1 MKETGTDVK
10 TEMSRVLACL
20 LVFLA
25 GCWGCQHHACRC
37 AGRVFICQES
47 KVVQVPR
54 DIPANTTELRFVLT
68 KMRVVP
74 KGAFAGLGDL
84 EKIEISQNDALEVIE
99 ANVFSN
105 LPKLHE
111 IRIEKANN
119 LVYIDQDAFQ
129 HLPSLRY
136 LLISNTG
143 LRFLPA
149 VHKVHS
155 FQKVLLD
162 IQDNI
167 HIRTIERNSF
177 TGLSSESV
185 ILWLNKNG
193 IREIENHA
201 FNGTYLDELNLS
213 DNHNLEKLPNEVFQ
227 GANGPV
233 VLDISRTRIS
243 FLPSHGLE
251 LIKKLR
257 ARSTYN
263 LKKLPDLSKFRSL
276 IEANFT
282 YPSHCCA
289 FTNWKRQK
297 FCHVLQGSLLPPTWT
312 PAASCTHTKKEQKK
326 LAGSQ

>member
-1 MKETGTDVK
+1 METEV
-10 TEMSRVLACL
+10 SR
-20 LVFLA
+20 
-25 GCWGCQHHACRC
+25 
-37 AGRVFICQES
+37 
-47 KVVQVPR
+47 
-54 DIPANTTELRFVLT
+54 
-68 KMRVVP
+68 
-74 KGAFAGLGDL
+74 
-84 EKIEISQNDALEVIE
+84 EISQNDALEVIE

-155 FQKVLLD
+155 FFKVLLD

-167 HIRTIERNSF
+167 NIRTIERNSF

-233 VLDISRTRIS
+233 VL
-243 FLPSHGLE
+243 
-251 LIKKLR
+251 
-257 ARSTYN
+257 
-263 LKKLPDLSKFRSL
+263 
-276 IEANFT
+276 
-282 YPSHCCA
+282 
-289 FTNWKRQK
+289 
-297 FCHVLQGSLLPPTWT
+297 
-312 PAASCTHTKKEQKK
+312 
-326 LAGSQ
+326 